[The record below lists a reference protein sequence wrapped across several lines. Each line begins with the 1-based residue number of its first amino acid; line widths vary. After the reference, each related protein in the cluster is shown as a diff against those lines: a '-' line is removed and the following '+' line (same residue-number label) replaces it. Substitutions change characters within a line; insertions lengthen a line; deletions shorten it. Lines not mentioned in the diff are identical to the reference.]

1 MTLLLL
7 LTATVAMA
15 QEANVKGWLQ
25 DRDTREGVPFVTVQ
39 LLKTDSTF
47 VTGGIS
53 SDNGEFALEG
63 VEAGKYIV
71 KFTSVG
77 YKQLTRN
84 ITVEADKPTDM
95 GTVEMGADAV
105 MLKGATV
112 TGQAAKVVLRG
123 DTFQYN
129 ASAYRVPEG
138 STLEALVKKL
148 PGAEVSDDGT
158 IKINGKEVKKILV
171 DGKEFMTGDTKTAL
185 KNLPTSIVERVKAY
199 DQQSD
204 LARVTGI
211 DDGDEQTVLD
221 FGIKR
226 GMNKGLF
233 GNVTASIG
241 TRGRYSEKLM
251 GAYFNDRLRLMLVG
265 DANNVNDMG
274 FGGGPR
280 GGFGQRREGL
290 NDSKMIGLNMNYDYG
305 KLKMDGSLRWNHRN
319 GDIYARSASENFV
332 STSGAFTNSLSQKY
346 TRSNSWDFRYRL
358 EWTPDSMTNIMF
370 RPNAQITTSD
380 GRSWSTQASFNED
393 PYKYDESPLEEAA
406 IAKMNELGDIRFGQ
420 ECRGIVA
427 AQPQAKP
434 ERTQRDAARRN
445 EPQGQ
450 QVYLAVVAGCA
461 SLPARQELSD
471 KPLQPDAHQEPHLF
485 GAGYLQRAYC
495 EPHLLAVQLQI
506 HLRLQQ
512 ERPLNLRFL
521 GPGRGIFLG
530 HHSRVSR
537 MEQLSVTAA
546 AADRDL

>member
-274 FGGGPR
+274 FGGGP
-280 GGFGQRREGL
+280 
-290 NDSKMIGLNMNYDYG
+290 
-305 KLKMDGSLRWNHRN
+305 LR
-319 GDIYARSASENFV
+319 
-332 STSGAFTNSLSQKY
+332 
-346 TRSNSWDFRYRL
+346 
-358 EWTPDSMTNIMF
+358 
-370 RPNAQITTSD
+370 
-380 GRSWSTQASFNED
+380 
-393 PYKYDESPLEEAA
+393 
-406 IAKMNELGDIRFGQ
+406 
-420 ECRGIVA
+420 
-427 AQPQAKP
+427 
-434 ERTQRDAARRN
+434 
-445 EPQGQ
+445 
-450 QVYLAVVAGCA
+450 
-461 SLPARQELSD
+461 
-471 KPLQPDAHQEPHLF
+471 
-485 GAGYLQRAYC
+485 
-495 EPHLLAVQLQI
+495 
-506 HLRLQQ
+506 
-512 ERPLNLRFL
+512 
-521 GPGRGIFLG
+521 
-530 HHSRVSR
+530 
-537 MEQLSVTAA
+537 
-546 AADRDL
+546 